1 VVFDSSTLV
10 GGALRRES
18 PPRLALLEALGHCDV
33 CASAESLA
41 ELEEVLERSKFD
53 RYLDLEKRR
62 AFVSRFRKDVR
73 LFVVGED
80 KAAEVKPLC
89 RDPNDNKFLAL
100 ALAAEADMIVSSDED
115 LLVLHPWKGISI
127 SKPTEFLASISSFRP

>member
-1 VVFDSSTLV
+1 M
-10 GGALRRES
+10 
-18 PPRLALLEALGHCDV
+18 
-33 CASAESLA
+33 CASAETLA

-62 AFVSRFRKDVR
+62 AFVSRFRGDVR

-80 KAAEVKPLC
+80 KAAEIEPLC

-100 ALAAEADMIVSSDED
+100 ALAAEADTIVSSDEG
-115 LLVLHPWKGISI
+115 LLALHQWSGISI
-127 SKPTEFLASISSFRP
+127 VKPSEFLASISNFRS